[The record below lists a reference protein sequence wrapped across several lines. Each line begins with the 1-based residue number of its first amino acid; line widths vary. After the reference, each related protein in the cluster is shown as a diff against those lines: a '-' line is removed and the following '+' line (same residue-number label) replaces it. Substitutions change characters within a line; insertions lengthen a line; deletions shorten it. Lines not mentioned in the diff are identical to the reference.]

1 MGWARKELFSAVL
14 VTNYRLSHWP
24 FTGKETVKKLPSL
37 RIKTFIFDPSPQT
50 EKRNY
55 TYLGP

>member
-14 VTNYRLSHWP
+14 ITNYILSHWP

-37 RIKTFIFDPSPQT
+37 RIKTLILTLPHKLEREIT
-50 EKRNY
+50 L
-55 TYLGP
+55 T